1 LTIFYKFRTYLICS
15 RHEQMRFLMPD
26 SLRTDL
32 ETEEALRVLR
42 EIGSNPEMTQRELSS
57 RLGLSL
63 GKINFLVKALIDKGL
78 IKAENFKNSKQKSAY
93 LYFLTPRGLEE
104 KTKAT
109 YHFLK
114 RKMDEYERLEAE
126 IRQLKSEV
134 GVSDVPAAEIQ
145 ENAPL

>member
-1 LTIFYKFRTYLICS
+1 MGDFMSDQEKAN
-15 RHEQMRFLMPD
+15 
-26 SLRTDL
+26 L

-93 LYFLTPRGLEE
+93 LYFLTPRGIEE
-104 KTKAT
+104 KTRAT

-126 IRQLKSEV
+126 IKQLKKEV
-134 GVSDVPAAEIQ
+134 DVGEKIT
-145 ENAPL
+145 PLQDNVPL